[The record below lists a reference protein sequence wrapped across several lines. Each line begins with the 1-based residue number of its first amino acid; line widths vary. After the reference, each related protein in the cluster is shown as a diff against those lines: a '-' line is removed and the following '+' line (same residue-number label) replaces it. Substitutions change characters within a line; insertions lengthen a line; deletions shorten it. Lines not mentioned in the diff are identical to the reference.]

1 MITELTHN
9 FSRTRREKF
18 ILSLLLLSFLL
29 LSTVGLDLFYAKI
42 NGSSFYFSESIMF
55 SSFWLLFP
63 PIIYLQHQL
72 LKQNL
77 KIFTSISI
85 LVLIILL
92 HIVSYPALVWLLS
105 KLFYYHTYSYWQTLN
120 YEITE
125 YGLTT
130 LIIYV
135 FTFAFLY
142 RMRSKSITTGD
153 SVEKEN
159 PEKEFLSS
167 IIVTDKSNRKFAIKT
182 DDILYFSSAS
192 PYVNIHHRD
201 KKYLS
206 SKTLKFLEANLNK
219 NQFVRIHKSYIVN
232 LKMVVSFK
240 SRLNGDYDLTLAD
253 STVLRISRNYF
264 SDFKQKFESIHRLN
278 QN

>member
-1 MITELTHN
+1 MIRDLTYN
-9 FSRTRREKF
+9 FVLSRQEKF

-29 LSTVGLDLFYAKI
+29 LSTVGLDLFYAKM
-42 NGSSFYFSESIMF
+42 NGGSFYLSESIMF

-63 PIIYLQHQL
+63 PIIYLQQQL

-77 KIFTSISI
+77 KIFTTISI

-92 HIVSYPALVWLLS
+92 HIVSYPALIWLLS

-130 LIIYV
+130 LIIYG

-142 RMRSKSITTGD
+142 RIKSNPITTVY

-159 PEKEFLSS
+159 PEKEFLNS
-167 IIVTDKSNRKFAIKT
+167 IIVTDKSNRKSAIKT

-192 PYVNIHHRD
+192 PYVNIHHRN

-206 SKTLKFLEANLNK
+206 SKTLKFLEANLNN

-240 SRLNGDYDLTLAD
+240 SRLNGDYDLTLVD
-253 STVLRISRNYF
+253 NTVLRISRNYF
-264 SDFKQKFESIHRLN
+264 FDFKQKFESIHRLN